1 MANNHSRLIAESE
14 MLDVIYA
21 RDNVYVN
28 SIRPNSKIN
37 SYNDIFQ

>member
-1 MANNHSRLIAESE
+1 MNLLGNSMLLDAYANTN
-14 MLDVIYA
+14 DT
-21 RDNVYVN
+21 DNVYVN